1 MLTIKKIEEP
11 GYELKLASTLFTEYA
26 NELNVDLCFQ
36 HFNKELENPLAKYGA
51 PTGCLFIAFWNG
63 EPAGCIALQAT
74 KSFETC
80 EMKRLYIRPSF
91 RKFGIGDK
99 LVKLLIR
106 EARRLGYRKML
117 LDTLDILEPAI
128 RLYQTNGFTTTL
140 PYYSNPL
147 PGVIYMELDL
157 KL

>member
-1 MLTIKKIEEP
+1 M
-11 GYELKLASTLFTEYA
+11 
-26 NELNVDLCFQ
+26 
-36 HFNKELENPLAKYGA
+36 AKYGA

-63 EPAGCIALQAT
+63 EPAGCIALQAI

-106 EARRLGYRKML
+106 EALTIGYEKML

-128 RLYQTNGFTTTL
+128 RLYQKNGFTATL

-147 PGVIYMELDL
+147 PRIIYMELDL